1 MMDFADKTDASMKMI
16 KGNVAELTRP
26 ARAIKEKMKNQK
38 RKPQGKKRKNQSRP
52 AKNTNWLTPFCW
64 SQIAMVAKQVG
75 WKMSASAIAD
85 GLKKRDPITFAGINC
100 TTIDGWI
107 DRSGDQPRWTEKT
120 LQQVENGN
128 SPGHNKVGRRG
139 ILSPHPEI
147 VDVIKNRLEFLREKS
162 APVSLIT
169 ARAMIVATILEMKP
183 TIFNHKFKDGSS
195 FRVSESFV
203 RKFLHEVLSWSLR
216 K

>member
-1 MMDFADKTDASMKMI
+1 MMDLADTTNARI
-16 KGNVAELTRP
+16 KGNIAELTRP

-75 WKMSASAIAD
+75 
-85 GLKKRDPITFAGINC
+85 FAGINR

-120 LQQVENGN
+120 LQRVENGN
-128 SPGHNKVGRRG
+128 SPGHNKGGRRG
-139 ILSPHPEI
+139 ILSPH
-147 VDVIKNRLEFLREKS
+147 
-162 APVSLIT
+162 PVSLIT

-216 K
+216 KATQAAQKLPKDYLSLHQLRPDSDHLCARKPNDMVTDRC